1 MSDAFEEFSSSD
13 WLEAFAAHPRIG
25 DRAASGREAAEQ
37 AGALGAPAAVL
48 AELAS
53 LNAEYEKRFGHI
65 FIACAA
71 GQPAASLVA
80 GLKARLG
87 NAPDAELAI
96 AAEEQKKITRLR
108 LAKLLAGDGRMR
120 GRRDLRSRR
129 TSWTSRRGDRERG
142 FGFFLE

>member
-1 MSDAFEEFSSSD
+1 MDASLIAAVSDSFEEFSSSD

-25 DRAASGREAAEQ
+25 DRGAGAREAAEQ
-37 AGALGAPAAVL
+37 AAALAAPAPVL

-53 LNAEYEKRFGHI
+53 LNGEFEKRFGHG

-71 GQPAASLVA
+71 GQPAASLVT

-87 NAPDAELAI
+87 NAPDVEMAI

-108 LAKLLAGDGRMR
+108 LAKLLAGDGEEA
-120 GRRDLRSRR
+120 G
-129 TSWTSRRGDRERG
+129 
-142 FGFFLE
+142 